1 MASYTTLTNAARLII
16 SIQLE
21 SSITFLLQC
30 VWGIEAQ
37 NCKIFSS
44 QGLLQGGFN
53 TILGRHCYVRKRC
66 RTPSKEFISPTNNTA
81 YFQLSF
87 LCSSTG
93 KGTAA
98 GLRLIHVRITG
109 VGVGAWHAF
118 VKIWI
123 LGTCSKWTC
132 DFSVSEKKSPFII
145 LFWDTEFPQ
154 HELFLRN
161 TAILPSSQ
169 IISFSHSLL
178 PPPRVL
184 NKFLKVDIIRK
195 HATSPSHSSG

>member
-87 LCSSTG
+87 LFSSTG

-98 GLRLIHVRITG
+98 GLRLIHVIITV

-123 LGTCSKWTC
+123 LGKCSKWTC
-132 DFSVSEKKSPFII
+132 DFSVSEKKKSFY
-145 LFWDTEFPQ
+145 
-154 HELFLRN
+154 HSFLRYR
-161 TAILPSSQ
+161 ISSAWT
-169 IISFSHSLL
+169 ISEKHSYSS
-178 PPPRVL
+178 
-184 NKFLKVDIIRK
+184 KFANNFFFAQSSTSSESLK
-195 HATSPSHSSG
+195 